1 MSPRVVVTVGDLAA
15 LVARGVRLDAACVTA
30 TGIVA
35 RVSHARC
42 LAVVVGARRAYA
54 SSRMLGAVEAHV
66 LGVLVDIEA
75 ADAVAELAPDEVC
88 PCCDGNGW
96 LETAEGHQIACELCD
111 ERGLVAIDATY
122 HAHEEAYES
131 LDAAI
136 AAACEVQS

>member
-1 MSPRVVVTVGDLAA
+1 MTSVLDRYPNLRHAYVREPIVFAA
-15 LVARGVRLDAACVTA
+15 LRTADERGD
-30 TGIVA
+30 
-35 RVSHARC
+35 
-42 LAVVVGARRAYA
+42 
-54 SSRMLGAVEAHV
+54 EA
-66 LGVLVDIEA
+66 
-75 ADAVAELAPDEVC
+75 C

-136 AAACEVQS
+136 AAACEVAS